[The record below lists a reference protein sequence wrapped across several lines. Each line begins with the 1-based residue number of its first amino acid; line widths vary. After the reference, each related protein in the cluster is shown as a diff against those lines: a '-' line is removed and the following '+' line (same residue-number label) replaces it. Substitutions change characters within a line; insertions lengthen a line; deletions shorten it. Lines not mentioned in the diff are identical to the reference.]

1 MEQMLRMS
9 ARTADGI
16 MLSDLPSELAAMTL
30 ASVAG
35 NLREC
40 DRSPHEFWTSA
51 FAAWHVYDDADRA
64 RREARQWLLLRGLFR
79 PWVLQKILS
88 AADIDVVMSHK
99 RSFLTAYL
107 KKTHVI
113 KDVPD
118 RIVDAL
124 VDHLTLTGSIND
136 LDRII
141 EELRRYKTAG
151 LAGISLRLYTD
162 PAASIRLLGERVLPA
177 LKD

>member
-1 MEQMLRMS
+1 
-9 ARTADGI
+9 
-16 MLSDLPSELAAMTL
+16 
-30 ASVAG
+30 
-35 NLREC
+35 
-40 DRSPHEFWTSA
+40 
-51 FAAWHVYDDADRA
+51 
-64 RREARQWLLLRGLFR
+64 
-79 PWVLQKILS
+79 
-88 AADIDVVMSHK
+88 MSHK

-107 KKTHVI
+107 EKTHVI
-113 KDVPD
+113 EDVPD

-124 VDHLTLTGSIND
+124 VDYLTLTGGIND